1 MNIDYRYKLETPR
14 VTGRRQQKTRCPH
27 CGKKSFVRYVDTQ
40 NGCQYIADEV
50 GKCDHEHSC
59 GYHYKP
65 SEYYHDH
72 AWMKEKPT
80 QNRVSVPPKPK
91 PTPPLQP
98 LPMELVSQTHSPA
111 STFWQWFST
120 KAAQQLGLDPMVVQQ
135 VYEDYH
141 IGADERGNVIWWQI
155 DEQQRLHT
163 GHIMQFYEDGHRHD
177 GYQNWAH
184 TQILK
189 DKLPKGW
196 MLYQCLFGAHL
207 LPLRPQACV
216 CLVESEKTAVVM
228 AALLP
233 QYIWVSTGSSHGLT
247 KEKLEC
253 LKGRRVSVFPDAGWY
268 NDWSEKMKASGHN
281 NYTMANIESYPS
293 NSDIVD
299 ILLGEVKPAQ

>member
-1 MNIDYRYKLETPR
+1 M
-14 VTGRRQQKTRCPH
+14 
-27 CGKKSFVRYVDTQ
+27 RYVDTQ
-40 NGCQYIADEV
+40 NDCQYVADEV
-50 GKCDHEHSC
+50 GRCDHENSC

-65 SEYYHDH
+65 REYYEDH
-72 AWMKEKPT
+72 KWLEEPVRHSKPST
-80 QNRVSVPPKPK
+80 LNSQLKRSVP
-91 PTPPLQP
+91 PPLQP

-120 KAAQQLGLDPMVVQQ
+120 KAAQQLSLDPDIVQQ

-141 IGADERGNVIWWQI
+141 IGADERGNVIWWQV
-155 DEQQRLHT
+155 DVQGRVRT
-163 GHIMQFYEDGHRHD
+163 GHIMQFYEDGHRHG

-196 MLYQCLFGAHL
+196 MLYQCLFGEHL
-207 LPLRPQACV
+207 LPLRPQARV
-216 CLVESEKTAVVM
+216 AIVESEKTAVVM

-233 QYIWVSTGSSHGLT
+233 QYIWLATGSCHGLT
-247 KEKLEC
+247 REKLEC

-299 ILLGEVKPAQ
+299 ILLGEVKPRQ